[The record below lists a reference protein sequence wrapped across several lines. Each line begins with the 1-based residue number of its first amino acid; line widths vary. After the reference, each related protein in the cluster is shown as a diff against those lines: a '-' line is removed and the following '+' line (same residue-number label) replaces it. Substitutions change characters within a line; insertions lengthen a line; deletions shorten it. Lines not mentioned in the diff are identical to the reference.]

1 MTKRN
6 AGMRHLVW
14 LSGVVVG
21 LSAGPAGAGLPSCGI
36 SNGTFCS
43 NPTFTGTQTTGQ
55 GDKDTT
61 QAFAGINWTFGAGPE
76 LVVGVRSLRVNQ
88 RHRAVGARL
97 EATFPFSANTISFDK
112 LRLRLVGGHRKGMY
126 ELGGGYSFAGQG
138 FLLSGA
144 LQADYVTAGTD
155 FTLNTY
161 QWQPYIGI
169 NTLDRAKAPTLSQ
182 DGTPTC
188 APGTGVPRPVA
199 EVELENSATVPLSS
213 QTNGYT
219 CFLATSGPV

>member
-14 LSGVVVG
+14 LSGVMVG
-21 LSAGPAGAGLPSCGI
+21 LSAGPAGAGVTGSCGL
-36 SNGTFCS
+36 SNGTFCEA
-43 NPTFTGTQTTGQ
+43 PTVTGTQTTGQ

-97 EATFPFSANTISFDK
+97 EATFPFSASTISFDK

-144 LQADYVTAGTD
+144 LQADHVMAGTD
-155 FTLNTY
+155 FTLNTF
-161 QWQPYIGI
+161 QWQPYIGV
-169 NTLDRAKAPTLSQ
+169 NTLDRAKAPQVRQ
-182 DGTPTC
+182 DGTLAC
-188 APGTGVPRPVA
+188 APGTGDLTPVGTVTDWNGGTPVPA
-199 EVELENSATVPLSS
+199 GA

-219 CFLATSGPV
+219 CYYAV